1 MPPSLDELL
10 QRAADNAIARHA
22 QYLDAIAI
30 SAEAVDMGPGAVRH
44 VASHLLY
51 GANTV
56 RKLAAMRRLEPGL
69 VHLDVKPGTYWVFFL
84 YAFDPYAE
92 LEEALKH
99 GVDTP
104 AKAKEWLGIEESR
117 RIRKPTAGA
126 QIVSREP
133 ESCMVTLD
141 TEEPLPDDV
150 RDVEL
155 SWERR

>member
-30 SAEAVDMGPGAVRH
+30 SAEAVDMGPGAVRQ

-56 RKLAAMRRLEPGL
+56 RKLAALRSLEPDS

-84 YAFDPYAE
+84 YAFDPHAE
-92 LEEALKH
+92 IEEALKH

-117 RIRKPTAGA
+117 RARKARMGA
-126 QIVSREP
+126 QVLSL